1 MKLRRLLMPNND
13 EELFDI
19 ILKAH
24 KKGVKQAI
32 DLSIRTGTPL
42 IEFRKGKVVKIYPKY
57 KYVKVPI
64 KPKKGK
70 TCKKP

>member
-1 MKLRRLLMPNND
+1 MPNDD
-13 EELFDI
+13 EALFEM

-32 DLSIRTGTPL
+32 DLSIRTGKPL
-42 IEFRKGKVVKIYPKY
+42 AEFRKGKIVKIYPKY

-64 KPKKGK
+64 KPKKGRAQ
-70 TCKKP
+70 P